1 MRKLLFVA
9 FICLLFMIAEFIG
22 GYISHSLAITTDA
35 AHMLSDVAAFM
46 ISYLSVYIAKRK
58 ASHKY
63 SLGCHRAEIIGVFI
77 SIFIIWGLIIWLDY
91 EAVQRIIEPGE
102 PIDGNIMLGTA
113 SFGLMCNLLNI
124 FVLGADELE
133 LPCCKKKKKNVEEQ
147 EREKPADT
155 EAEFN

>member
-77 SIFIIWGLIIWLDY
+77 SIFII
-91 EAVQRIIEPGE
+91 
-102 PIDGNIMLGTA
+102 
-113 SFGLMCNLLNI
+113 LNI

>member
-133 LPCCKKKKKNVEEQ
+133 LPCCKKK
-147 EREKPADT
+147 EKECRRIRKGKT
-155 EAEFN
+155 SRYRSRV